1 MKTRA
6 PQQRRLQTR
15 AKLLEVATQIVTTQG
30 YSALRVEDVVERAG
44 VAKGTLFS
52 HFKDKDGLLAVLIGA
67 QVMGHLDQMEAK
79 GVPHSIDEITHH
91 LEPLLSFIGTD
102 RVIFDV
108 LLRYSGST
116 GAQVDEVI
124 TAGFVR
130 QITLFASWLSEMQQV
145 GIVRNDTSSEMLA
158 EGIQAFLNH
167 VLALWLCMEH
177 DNIDTPSAALEPF
190 LQTWLRPGI

>member
-1 MKTRA
+1 M
-6 PQQRRLQTR
+6 
-15 AKLLEVATQIVTTQG
+15 
-30 YSALRVEDVVERAG
+30 
-44 VAKGTLFS
+44 
-52 HFKDKDGLLAVLIGA
+52 LAVLIGA
-67 QVMGHLDQMEAK
+67 QVMAYLDQMEAQ
-79 GVPHSIDEITHH
+79 GLPRSIKEIVRR
-91 LEPLLSFIGTD
+91 LEPLLSFIATD

-145 GIVRNDTSSEMLA
+145 GMVRNDTSSEMLA

-167 VLALWLCMEH
+167 VLALWFCMEH
-177 DNIDTPSAALEPF
+177 DNNDTPAAALEPF
-190 LQTWLRPGI
+190 LQTWLRPAS

>member
-15 AKLLEVATQIVTTQG
+15 AKLLEVAAQIVTTQG
-30 YSALRVEDVVERAG
+30 YSALRVEEIVEQAS

-67 QVMGHLDQMEAK
+67 QVMGHLDQMEAQ
-79 GVPHSIDEITHH
+79 GVPHSIEDITLR
-91 LEPLLSFIGTD
+91 LEPLLSFIATD

-130 QITLFASWLSEMQQV
+130 QITLFASWLDEMQQA
-145 GIVRNDTSSEMLA
+145 GHIRNDTSSEILA

-167 VLALWLCMEH
+167 VLALRFCMEH
-177 DNIDTPSAALEPF
+177 DNSDTPADALEPF
-190 LQTWLRPGI
+190 LQTWLRPVN

>member
-1 MKTRA
+1 VKTRA

-15 AKLLEVATQIVTTQG
+15 AKLLEVATHIVATQG
-30 YSALRVEDVVERAG
+30 YSALRVEDVVEQAG

-67 QVMGHLDQMEAK
+67 RVMEHLDQMKAL
-79 GVPHSIDEITHH
+79 GQPHSIKDITRR
-91 LEPLLSFIGTD
+91 LEPLLSFIATD

-130 QITLFASWLSEMQQV
+130 QITLFASWLSKMQQA
-145 GIVRNDTSSEMLA
+145 GQTRNDTSSEMLA

-167 VLALWLCMEH
+167 VLALWFCMEH
-177 DNIDTPSAALEPF
+177 DNTDTPAAALEPF
-190 LQTWLRPGI
+190 LQTWLRPAI

>member
-1 MKTRA
+1 MKSRA
-6 PQQRRLQTR
+6 PQQRRLRTR
-15 AKLLEVATQIVTTQG
+15 AKLLEVAEQIVTTQG
-30 YSALRVEDVVERAG
+30 YSALRVEEVVEQAG

-52 HFKDKDGLLAVLIGA
+52 HFKDKDGMLAVLIGA
-67 QVMGHLDQMEAK
+67 QVMAYLDQMEAQ
-79 GVPHSIDEITHH
+79 GLPRSIKEIVRR
-91 LEPLLSFIGTD
+91 LEPLLSFIATD

-145 GIVRNDTSSEMLA
+145 GMVRNDTSSEMLA

-167 VLALWLCMEH
+167 VLALWFCMEH
-177 DNIDTPSAALEPF
+177 DNNDTPAAALEPF
-190 LQTWLRPGI
+190 LQTWLRPAS

>member
-1 MKTRA
+1 MKSRA

-15 AKLLEVATQIVTTQG
+15 AKLLEVAGQIVTTQG
-30 YSALRVEDVVERAG
+30 YSALRVDEVVEQAG

-67 QVMGHLDQMEAK
+67 QVMGHLDQMEAQ
-79 GVPHSIDEITHH
+79 GVPHSIEDITRR
-91 LEPLLSFIGTD
+91 LEPLLSFIATD

-116 GAQVDEVI
+116 GAKVDEVI
-124 TAGFVR
+124 TAGFIR
-130 QITLFASWLSEMQQV
+130 QITLFASWLSEMQQM
-145 GIVRNDTSSEMLA
+145 GLVRTDTSAELLA

-167 VLALWLCMEH
+167 VLALWFCMEH
-177 DNIDTPSAALEPF
+177 SNEETPATALEPF
-190 LQTWLRPGI
+190 LQTWLRPVN

>member
-30 YSALRVEDVVERAG
+30 YSALRVEDVVEQTG

-167 VLALWLCMEH
+167 VLALWFCTEH
-177 DNIDTPSAALEPF
+177 DNIDTPSTALEPF
-190 LQTWLRPGI
+190 LQVWLRPAV

>member
-1 MKTRA
+1 VKSRA
-6 PQQRRLQTR
+6 PQQRRLRTR
-15 AKLLEVATQIVTTQG
+15 AKLLEVAEQIVTTQG
-30 YSALRVEDVVERAG
+30 YSALRVEEVVEQAG

-52 HFKDKDGLLAVLIGA
+52 HFKDKDGMLAVLIGA
-67 QVMGHLDQMEAK
+67 QVMAYLDQMEAQ
-79 GVPHSIDEITHH
+79 GLPRSIKEIVRR
-91 LEPLLSFIGTD
+91 LEPLLSFIATD

-145 GIVRNDTSSEMLA
+145 GMVRNDTSSEMLA

-167 VLALWLCMEH
+167 VLALWFCMEH
-177 DNIDTPSAALEPF
+177 DNNDTPAAALEPF
-190 LQTWLRPGI
+190 LQTWLRPAS